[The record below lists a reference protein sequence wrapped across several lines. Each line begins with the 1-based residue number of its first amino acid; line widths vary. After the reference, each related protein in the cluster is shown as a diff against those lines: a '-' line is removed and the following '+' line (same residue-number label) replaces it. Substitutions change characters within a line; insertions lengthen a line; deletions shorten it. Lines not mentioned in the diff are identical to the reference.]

1 MNICL
6 LVTFQSSLLDTPL
19 RTVGHR
25 TEKLPNKAVST
36 HEIINK
42 TEEGADKATGS
53 CDYTELAGFAYCQ
66 LADSR

>member
-1 MNICL
+1 MFACHLPKL
-6 LVTFQSSLLDTPL
+6 LIRCTW
-19 RTVGHR
+19 RTVDHR

-53 CDYTELAGFAYCQ
+53 CDYTEHAGFAYCQ